1 MTLRSVCLP
10 AILFLAV
17 LLAGCGGAE
26 SADLVLRNGTL
37 VTVDDREPE
46 AEALA
51 VVGDRI
57 VAVGSNAEVDAYVG
71 PETEVIDLDGKLAV
85 PGFIEGHGHF
95 MSLGDAQTI
104 LDLTQAETWDD
115 VVQMV
120 ADAAAAAESGTWIR
134 GRGWHQEKW
143 TVPPS
148 PSVEGTP
155 VHDGLSAVS
164 SDHPVLLKHASGHA
178 SFVNAAALEA
188 AGITADTEAPP
199 GGEIVRTADGRPTGM
214 LRENAQDAVEAAF
227 AASQSGR
234 TAEEVAQAARDR
246 IRLAGEEALSKGVT
260 SFHDA
265 GSSFEQIDRFKQMAE
280 AGDLPLRL
288 YVMVRY
294 ESNEAMDAQLP
305 AYRMVGHADH
315 YLTVRSIKR
324 QIDGALGAHGAW
336 LLAPYDDLPQSA
348 GLNLE
353 PIDEIAR
360 TAEIAL
366 KHGFQLNTHAIGDR
380 ANREVLDLYE
390 AAFRE
395 QLDDPTQN
403 DLRWRIEHA
412 QHLHPDDIPRFG
424 ALNVIAAMQAI
435 HCTSDAPYVVDRL
448 GEERAAAGAYMWKDL
463 WETGALVTNGTDAP
477 VEDVDPIASF
487 YATVT
492 RRLDDG
498 ATFYPE
504 QALTR
509 EQALASYTLNNAV
522 AAFEEDLKG
531 SLTPGKLADIAVL
544 SANIMTVPAEE
555 IPSAEVT
562 HTILGGEVVYRRG
575 VE

>member
-1 MTLRSVCLP
+1 
-10 AILFLAV
+10 
-17 LLAGCGGAE
+17 
-26 SADLVLRNGTL
+26 
-37 VTVDDREPE
+37 
-46 AEALA
+46 
-51 VVGDRI
+51 
-57 VAVGSNAEVDAYVG
+57 
-71 PETEVIDLDGKLAV
+71 
-85 PGFIEGHGHF
+85 
-95 MSLGDAQTI
+95 
-104 LDLTQAETWDD
+104 
-115 VVQMV
+115 
-120 ADAAAAAESGTWIR
+120 
-134 GRGWHQEKW
+134 
-143 TVPPS
+143 
-148 PSVEGTP
+148 
-155 VHDGLSAVS
+155 
-164 SDHPVLLKHASGHA
+164 
-178 SFVNAAALEA
+178 
-188 AGITADTEAPP
+188 
-199 GGEIVRTADGRPTGM
+199 
-214 LRENAQDAVEAAF
+214 
-227 AASQSGR
+227 
-234 TAEEVAQAARDR
+234 
-246 IRLAGEEALSKGVT
+246 
-260 SFHDA
+260 
-265 GSSFEQIDRFKQMAE
+265 
-280 AGDLPLRL
+280 
-288 YVMVRY
+288 
-294 ESNEAMDAQLP
+294 
-305 AYRMVGHADH
+305 
-315 YLTVRSIKR
+315 VRSIKR

-562 HTILGGEVVYRRG
+562 HTILGGEVVYRRS